1 MSANLFVF
9 VRNSS
14 FLFVVPSWAK
24 APSSGNSSPPVS
36 SENSPRPERTEVF
49 ENRTVEPEDMSK
61 DRVLHTIPFA
71 DWIQCS
77 SVWTVRW
84 TLIKDRTNEF
94 LTICRSIGTSPQVQ
108 GNSRLRQKSA
118 FTKKCKLVGADIT
131 KTWGKLERLTQ
142 LCKSTTLFNDKPVEI
157 QELTYIIK
165 QEMDEMRWI
174 QSFCFWNLIFLIKKT
189 SSWIGKSTSK
199 YWTSKRPR
207 KAR

>member
-1 MSANLFVF
+1 MHARSRRHEN
-9 VRNSS
+9 RNRTGKTY
-14 FLFVVPSWAK
+14 VINNTEVPSWAK

-49 ENRTVEPEDMSK
+49 ENRTVEPEDMS
-61 DRVLHTIPFA
+61 
-71 DWIQCS
+71 
-77 SVWTVRW
+77 
-84 TLIKDRTNEF
+84 KDRTNEF

-165 QEMDEMRWI
+165 QEMDEMR
-174 QSFCFWNLIFLIKKT
+174 
-189 SSWIGKSTSK
+189 
-199 YWTSKRPR
+199 
-207 KAR
+207 